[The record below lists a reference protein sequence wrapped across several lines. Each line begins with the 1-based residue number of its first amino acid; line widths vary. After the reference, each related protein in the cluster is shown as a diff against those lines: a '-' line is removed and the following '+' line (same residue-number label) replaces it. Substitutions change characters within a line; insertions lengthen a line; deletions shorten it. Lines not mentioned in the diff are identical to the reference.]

1 MASYYNQGVK
11 VPVWIVTDLPE
22 NEATALEDALHQDGA
37 VVMEWPSHSF
47 MTTVHEMGK
56 QGWRHVTGK
65 EKPFTVDVNFV
76 SVAAAKHVKTLFGP
90 QAMMTGSHAR
100 PYQQALN
107 RKIETEDDY
116 RRIFDEVLALEG
128 ETELSNIFQMASR
141 RSAVYISRAPVPSAV
156 VSKLCQNVL
165 TVGEQN
171 CRVSSKGMSVEDLV
185 EAVRT
190 EVDNLLN
197 LA

>member
-1 MASYYNQGVK
+1 MAAYYNQGVK
-11 VPVWIVTDLPE
+11 VPVWIVTDLPQE
-22 NEATALEDALHQDGA
+22 DAQALEAALHQDGA
-37 VVMEWPSHSF
+37 IVLEWPSQSF

-56 QGWRHVTGK
+56 QGWRHVTNK

-76 SVAAAKHVKTLFGP
+76 SVAAAKHVKSTFGP
-90 QAMMTGSHAR
+90 QAMMTGSHSR

-107 RKIETEDDY
+107 RKIETEDDF

-128 ETELSNIFQMASR
+128 ETELSNIFQMSAR

-171 CRVSSKGMSVEDLV
+171 CRVLTKGLSVEEII

-190 EVDNLLN
+190 EVDNFLN